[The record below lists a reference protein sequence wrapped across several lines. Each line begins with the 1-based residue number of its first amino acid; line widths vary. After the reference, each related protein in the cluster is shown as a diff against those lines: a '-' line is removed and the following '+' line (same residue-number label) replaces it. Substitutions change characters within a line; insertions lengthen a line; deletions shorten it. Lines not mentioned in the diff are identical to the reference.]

1 MIGHA
6 PKREQ
11 AAVKPSPEN
20 EDKHRKEG
28 RDRSFPVTNTHATLD
43 PEHNRPLWDQYP
55 ETD

>member
-11 AAVKPSPEN
+11 AAVKPSPES
-20 EDKHRKEG
+20 EAKRRKEG
-28 RDRSFPVTNTHATLD
+28 QDRSFPASNVHRPPE